1 METVKGIKLVT
12 LDESRE
18 LFSSSSDEA
27 REYQEISNKIVD
39 LIDELVRERESRG
52 LSQRDF
58 ADILD
63 WKQPALARFERLD
76 VIPRLD
82 TFLKVS
88 RKLGG
93 NLYLEFFEDNR
104 IPVECMKSA
113 KYVNEL
119 PAFNS
124 GTYNTNSYEIK
135 TGGQQWINNQVLQP
149 HS

>member
-1 METVKGIKLVT
+1 METAKGIKLVT

-18 LFSSSSDEA
+18 LFSSTSDEA
-27 REYQEISNKIVD
+27 REYQEISDKIVN
-39 LIDELVRERESRG
+39 LNDELVRERESRG

-58 ADILD
+58 ADILG
-63 WKQPALARFERLD
+63 WKQPALARFERID

-93 NLYLEFFEDNR
+93 NVYIEFFETNR

-113 KYVNEL
+113 NYVNEL
-119 PAFNS
+119 PESNS

-135 TGGQQWINNQVLQP
+135 IGGQQWISNQA
-149 HS
+149 

>member
-1 METVKGIKLVT
+1 MEAIKGIKLVT

-18 LFSSSSDEA
+18 LFSSLSEEA
-27 REYQEISNKIVD
+27 REFQDISNKIVN
-39 LIDELVRERESRG
+39 LVEELVKTREAKG

-58 ADILD
+58 ADMLG

-93 NLYLEFFEDNR
+93 NIYIEFFNDNS
-104 IPVECMKSA
+104 IPVECTKSA

-119 PAFNS
+119 SNS
-124 GTYNTNSYEIK
+124 QTESYSTNINTMNI
-135 TGGQQWINNQVLQP
+135 GGKQWINNQI
-149 HS
+149 